1 MSAAIANTVFALLLP
16 IAFFCSAFTHRWMKE
31 PKAGALG
38 QLLAVVL
45 FLSVGGYLAF
55 TAYIAVAEGSI
66 HCFGRRCQSSY
77 SLEQDPS
84 FFWFTFSVFYA
95 AAALLLSVSAGGIR
109 LMILGPSREP

>member
-77 SLEQDPS
+77 SLEQDPG
-84 FFWFTFSVFYA
+84 FFWFTFSAFYA
-95 AAALLLSVSAGGIR
+95 AAAFLLSVSAGGIR

>member
-1 MSAAIANTVFALLLP
+1 MSSAIANTVFALLFP
-16 IAFFCSAFTHRWMKE
+16 IAFFFSAFTHRWMKQ

-38 QLLAVVL
+38 QLLVVLL

-55 TAYIAVAEGSI
+55 TAYIALAEGSI

-84 FFWFTFSVFYA
+84 FFWFTFSSFYVA
-95 AAALLLSVSAGGIR
+95 AAFILSVSAGGIR